1 MRSKSN
7 PKTTGAKVNNAN
19 IPNGWELQTLG
30 EVCKFEYGKP
40 LKATERNESGEYPV
54 FGSNGI
60 VGYHD
65 EYLVEAPFIIVG
77 RKGSAGS
84 VAYSKGNGFPI
95 DTTFYIKCD
104 RDVLDTKYL
113 YEVLRNMKLEEISM
127 QSGVP
132 GLNRSVA
139 YLEKIPLPPLPEQKA
154 ISNILQT
161 WDTAIEKTET
171 LVAAKEKQFDWLR
184 SRLINSSNAS
194 REILGTLANIS
205 SGGTPK
211 STVPEFYGGEIPW
224 VSIADMTERGMWIN
238 STDRTLTKAGLDN
251 SSAKIYPPN
260 TVLYA
265 MYASI
270 GECSIASVEL
280 SSSQAIL
287 GIRPDPEKLH
297 FEYLYYYLNS
307 LKERIKLLG
316 QWGTQSNLNAGM
328 VKEFKIPLPPLPE
341 QKRIAETLNTAR
353 QEIGTLKTLVDQY
366 RTQKRGL
373 MQKLLTGKWRVK
385 V

>member
-1 MRSKSN
+1 ME
-7 PKTTGAKVNNAN
+7 TT
-19 IPNGWELQTLG
+19 
-30 EVCKFEYGKP
+30 
-40 LKATERNESGEYPV
+40 
-54 FGSNGI
+54 
-60 VGYHD
+60 
-65 EYLVEAPFIIVG
+65 
-77 RKGSAGS
+77 
-84 VAYSKGNGFPI
+84 
-95 DTTFYIKCD
+95 
-104 RDVLDTKYL
+104 YL
-113 YEVLRNMKLEEISM
+113 YEVLGNIKLEEISG

-132 GLNRSVA
+132 GLTRSVA

-154 ISNILQT
+154 ISEYPPNLGHEPSRQAEALI
-161 WDTAIEKTET
+161 
-171 LVAAKEKQFDWLR
+171 AAKEKQFDWLR
-184 SRLINSSNAS
+184 KSLNK
-194 REILGTLANIS
+194 LGKCQQRDFRHPMANIS

-211 STVPEFYGGEIPW
+211 STVPEFYGGGIPW

-287 GIRPDPEKLH
+287 GIRPNPEKLH

-307 LKERIKLLG
+307 LRERIKLLG

-328 VKEFKIPLPPLPE
+328 VKNFKIPLPPLPE
-341 QKRIAETLNTAR
+341 QKRIAHTLNTAH
-353 QEIGTLKTLVDQY
+353 QEIDTLKTLADRY

-385 V
+385 I